1 MQIIA
6 AKRTKTIA
14 IIGNPNVGK
23 SSIFNKLTGLNQK
36 IGNYPGVTVDKSTG
50 TVTRGT
56 TSYELIDLPGTYS
69 LYPNSEDEI
78 VAYRVLTGLD
88 AAKPD
93 FVLVILDACNLE
105 RSLLLGTQVMDLG
118 IPMAFLVNMKDLA
131 IENGIHIKVVELYK
145 SLGVPLILTDG
156 RDNKGEG
163 IDAIRDLI
171 FQEKFEIAPPFINI
185 HEYMPS
191 AMINS
196 VREKFGFRTE
206 YEAFQRMVFSAYG
219 DNSNHE
225 NKSWLREIAVEYGF
239 QTHHQQL
246 KETTARYALINQV
259 LRRGVIKEG
268 LVENKFT
275 RRLDRVLLHPIWG
288 YMFFLVVMLLI
299 FQAIFAWA
307 SVPMDMIDFLFATM
321 GAWVYGTFPAGVLTD
336 LLAEGIIPGVGGV
349 VIFVPQIALLF
360 GFLAFLEDT
369 GYLSR
374 VVFLMDRFMRPLG
387 LHGKSVVPLISGLA
401 CAIPGVMAAR
411 TIRNSKERLITILVT
426 PWMSCSARLPV
437 YIILIGLTV
446 PDDFFFGI
454 NLQAIALL
462 GMYLLGALATASG
475 AFALRFILNT
485 KEKSFLLTDLPIY
498 RLPRWKAV
506 ALTMYSKAKIFILE
520 AGKVILAISI
530 VLWVLA
536 SYGPSAQ
543 MDVLEEQME
552 LEMAAAEEHQQT
564 DIEERF
570 ASQKLEASYIGMLGR
585 AIEPAIRP
593 LGYDWKIGIALIT
606 SFAAREVF
614 VGTIA
619 TIYSIGGDVDNEL
632 TIREKLA
639 SEVNPDTGEIVF
651 NKATGFSLMVFYAF
665 AMQCMSTLAVVY
677 RETKSWKWPIIQTIA
692 MTIVAYLA
700 ALFTYQIFS

>member
-1 MQIIA
+1 MEVIS
-6 AKRTKTIA
+6 AKRTKSIA

-36 IGNYPGVTVDKSTG
+36 IGNYPGVTVDKTTGVIKNGSTA
-50 TVTRGT
+50 
-56 TSYELIDLPGTYS
+56 YELVDLPGTYS
-69 LYPNSEDEI
+69 LYPNSEDELI
-78 VAYRVLTGLD
+78 AYRVLTGLGTP
-88 AAKPD
+88 KPD
-93 FVLVILDACNLE
+93 FVLVILDACNME

-131 IENGIHIKVVELYK
+131 EENGIHIKVVEFYK
-145 SLGVPLILTDG
+145 SLGVPIILTDG
-156 RDNKGEG
+156 RKSEG
-163 IDAIRDLI
+163 LEAIRELI
-171 FQEKFEIAPPFINI
+171 FQEKFEIAKPFVTVDD
-185 HEYMPS
+185 YMPRS
-191 AMINS
+191 MVTTI
-196 VREKFGFRTE
+196 REKFGFQTD
-206 YEAFQRMVFSAYG
+206 YQAFQMMVFSTY
-219 DNSNHE
+219 DEPSNKVDKAWLLQLAKE
-225 NKSWLREIAVEYGF
+225 NGF
-239 QTHHQQL
+239 DTKRQQL
-246 KETTARYALINQV
+246 KETNGRYAKIN
-259 LRRGVIKEG
+259 LLLKKG
-268 LVENKFT
+268 LKTDKPLDNKLT
-275 RRLDRVLLHPIWG
+275 RRLDRILLHPVLG
-288 YMFFLVVMLLI
+288 YILFLAVMLLI

-307 SVPMDMIDFLFATM
+307 SVPMDLIDVIFAGM
-321 GAWVYGTFPAGVLTD
+321 GSWVYETFPSGVLTD

-349 VIFVPQIALLF
+349 VIFIPQIALLF

-374 VVFLMDRFMRPLG
+374 VVFLMDRLMRPFG
-387 LHGKSVVPLISGLA
+387 LHGKSVVPLISGMA

-446 PDDFFFGI
+446 PDILYAGI
-454 NLQAIALL
+454 NLQALALL
-462 GMYLLGALATASG
+462 GMYLLGTIATLSG
-475 AFALRFILNT
+475 ALLLRFVLKT
-485 KEKSFLLTDLPIY
+485 KEKSFLLTDMPIY

-506 ALTMYSKAKIFILE
+506 ALTMYSKSKIFVLE

-536 SYGPSAQ
+536 SYGPSNR
-543 MDVLEEQME
+543 MDALEEEME
-552 LEMAAAEEHQQT
+552 LEMSAASHERHT
-564 DIEERF
+564 DIEERY
-570 ASQKLEASYIGMLGR
+570 ASQKLENSYIGILGK

-632 TIREKLA
+632 TIREKLDQ
-639 SEVNPDTGEIVF
+639 EVDPVTGEKVF

-677 RETKSWKWPIIQTIA
+677 RETKSWKWPIIQTVA
-692 MTIVAYLA
+692 MTVIAYLA

>member
-1 MQIIA
+1 MEIIA
-6 AKRTKTIA
+6 AKRTKSIA

-50 TVTRGT
+50 TIRRG
-56 TSYELIDLPGTYS
+56 SSIYELIDLPGTYS

-78 VAYRVLTGLD
+78 IAYRVLTGHD

-131 IENGIHIKVVELYK
+131 EENGIQIKALEFYK
-145 SLGVPLILTDG
+145 ALGVPLILTDG
-156 RDNKGEG
+156 RKTEG
-163 IDAIRDLI
+163 MEAIRELI
-171 FQEKFEIAPPFINI
+171 FQEKFEIAKPFVAVG
-185 HEYMPS
+185 EYMPE
-191 AMINS
+191 AMITEI
-196 VREKFGFRTE
+196 REKYGLSTD
-206 YEAFQRMVFSAYG
+206 YEAFQRTVFSAY
-219 DNSNHE
+219 DDPSNQKDKVWLQQLANEYSFQTQRQQLQETNARYTQINQLLQLGVKRERPLE
-225 NKSWLREIAVEYGF
+225 NKL
-239 QTHHQQL
+239 
-246 KETTARYALINQV
+246 
-259 LRRGVIKEG
+259 
-268 LVENKFT
+268 T
-275 RRLDRVLLHPIWG
+275 RRLDGVLLHPVWG
-288 YMFFLVVMLLI
+288 YVFFILVMLII

-307 SVPMDMIDFLFATM
+307 SVPMDLIDGFFATM
-321 GAWVYGTFPAGVLTD
+321 GSWVYETLPAGVFTD
-336 LLAEGIIPGVGGV
+336 LLAEGIIPGIGGV
-349 VIFVPQIALLF
+349 VIFIPQIALLF

-374 VVFLMDRFMRPLG
+374 VVFLMDRLMRPFG

-446 PDDFFFGI
+446 PDDLFFGI
-454 NLQAIALL
+454 NIQAIALL
-462 GMYLLGALATASG
+462 SMYLLGAVATFLG
-475 AFALRFILNT
+475 ALALRFVLKT
-485 KEKSFLLTDLPIY
+485 KEKSFLLSDLPIY
-498 RLPRWKAV
+498 RLPRWKSV
-506 ALTMYSKAKIFILE
+506 AMTMYSKAKIFVFE

-536 SYGPSAQ
+536 SYGPSAR
-543 MDVLEEQME
+543 MEVLEEQ
-552 LEMAAAEEHQQT
+552 LVVDLAAAPDDQHVEIEEH
-564 DIEERF
+564 F
-570 ASQKLEASYIGMLGR
+570 ASQKLEASYIGILGKS
-585 AIEPAIRP
+585 IEPAIRP

-639 SEVNPDTGEIVF
+639 QEVNPDTGEKVF

-677 RETKSWKWPIIQTIA
+677 RETKSWKWPIIQTIS
-692 MTIVAYLA
+692 MTVIAYLA
-700 ALFTYQIFS
+700 AFITYQIFS